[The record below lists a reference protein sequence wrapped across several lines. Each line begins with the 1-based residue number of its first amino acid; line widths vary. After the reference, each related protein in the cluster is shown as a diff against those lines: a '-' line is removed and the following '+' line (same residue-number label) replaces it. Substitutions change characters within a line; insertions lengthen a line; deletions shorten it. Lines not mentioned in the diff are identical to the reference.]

1 MRFELVF
8 CTDLMKILRMY
19 VDEAFLCTSI
29 EYNLFGATEFIIM
42 PSLFGNFQVY
52 LVCEML
58 LGYNYF

>member
-1 MRFELVF
+1 
-8 CTDLMKILRMY
+8 MKILRMY

-29 EYNLFGATEFIIM
+29 DYNLFGATEFIIM